1 MPTPPFAVISIRA
14 FKPAWAGTVGIL
26 AIVIFLLI
34 AQPTLIPADAQL
46 DGYVIAIDPGHGG
59 RDSGSSHAGFSEK
72 EITLLLSQAI
82 AEEIRSRGGIAILT
96 RTTDTD
102 LWDQVTYQEEIEFTK
117 QEYEL
122 DQQLGRKI
130 DPRDRGIALGTRFPP
145 TYRLGLRARIL
156 TAQKHNAHVLISIHT
171 NHYRAESAK
180 GAVTLYQ
187 SHSEE
192 SRQLAAAIQHH
203 LKELLPGRAEPG
215 ISPDNFF
222 ILRRSPVPTVL
233 VEIGFVSNK
242 RDREFMLS
250 EAGRQAIANAVA
262 DGIQDYFRHLAAWA
276 RY

>member
-82 AEEIRSRGGIAILT
+82 AEEIQSRGGIAILT

-102 LWDQVTYQEEIEFTK
+102 LWDQVTYQEEIEYTK

-187 SHSEE
+187 THSLE
-192 SRQLAAAIQHH
+192 SRQLAAAIQHY

>member
-1 MPTPPFAVISIRA
+1 MPTPPFAVISIRYL
-14 FKPAWAGTVGIL
+14 KPAWAGTVGIL

-34 AQPTLIPADAQL
+34 AQPTFIPADAQL
-46 DGYVIAIDPGHGG
+46 VGYVIAIDPGHGG

>member
-34 AQPTLIPADAQL
+34 AQPTFIPADAQL

-82 AEEIRSRGGIAILT
+82 AEEIQSRGGIAILT

-187 SHSEE
+187 THSLE
-192 SRQLAAAIQHH
+192 SRQLAAAIQHY

>member
-34 AQPTLIPADAQL
+34 AQPTFIPADAQL
-46 DGYVIAIDPGHGG
+46 VGYVIAIDPGHGG

>member
-34 AQPTLIPADAQL
+34 AQPTFIPADAQL
-46 DGYVIAIDPGHGG
+46 VGYVIAIDPGHGG

-102 LWDQVTYQEEIEFTK
+102 LWDQVTYQEEIEYTK

-187 SHSEE
+187 THSLE
-192 SRQLAAAIQHH
+192 SRQLAAAIQHY

-242 RDREFMLS
+242 HDRKFMLS
-250 EAGRQAIANAVA
+250 EAGRQAIAKAVA